1 MLQGCVNDGKSG
13 LEGERS
19 WEARESTSLE
29 VEALGKQVTYGQ
41 DLLGKRIK
49 IKSRSY
55 RQADKDKIKKIA
67 FLGIQTRIGIK

>member
-13 LEGERS
+13 LEVEQS
-19 WEARESTSLE
+19 WEAHEFTSLE
-29 VEALGKQVTYGQ
+29 AEALGKQVTYGRV
-41 DLLGKRIK
+41 LLGKRIK

-67 FLGIQTRIGIK
+67 FLGYQTQIGIK